1 MKFIDE
7 FRKKKNFLINKENIY
22 FFLSI
27 ISIFTL
33 DRISKINIINHF
45 NDGTHFLND
54 FVNFDL
60 IWNTGI
66 GFGLLSSESSFIY
79 SLITFIIS
87 SLILFL
93 FYLAIISDKSD
104 KIIYS
109 IIIGGALGNI
119 YDRLVYNAVP
129 DFINLHYE
137 NFHWFIF
144 NVADIFITLGIIF
157 FVMKGFFE
165 KN

>member
-45 NDGTHFLND
+45 NDGAHFLND

-87 SLILFL
+87 SLI
-93 FYLAIISDKSD
+93 
-104 KIIYS
+104 
-109 IIIGGALGNI
+109 
-119 YDRLVYNAVP
+119 
-129 DFINLHYE
+129 
-137 NFHWFIF
+137 
-144 NVADIFITLGIIF
+144 
-157 FVMKGFFE
+157 
-165 KN
+165 